1 MKKQFIAPI
10 AAASAA
16 ALLACG
22 VSAAPAVAGRKTC
35 EAYIADITLDGK
47 IDDAWNYAPGDQGRH
62 CQGER
67 VFVVRR

>member
-16 ALLACG
+16 AILACG

-47 IDDAWNYAPGDQGRH
+47 IDDA
-62 CQGER
+62 
-67 VFVVRR
+67 